1 MNAHLVLAT
10 AALLASALATT
21 AAGAATA
28 PTVAIGPTATIHLT
42 LNAALI
48 ADTGNGFTGSV
59 QGAPAF
65 APPFSFSLAE
75 GDTLDYTVQF
85 LPGQSLTLVNP
96 SLLWSLIFADVSSDV
111 TGTGRLQLLNSAG
124 QALYTSATKTD
135 TEGEAHYGQYFGA
148 DEFAG
153 LPSTITFSGL
163 RYVGTVVDYL
173 EPGVTTRNYY
183 DANFSFGADSFALS
197 VPEPGTSAL
206 LLAGLGGVLWLAQR
220 RGAAAV

>member
-1 MNAHLVLAT
+1 MNTHTLFAA
-10 AALLASALATT
+10 AALLTSALAAP

-28 PTVAIGPTATIHLT
+28 NIHLT

-65 APPFSFSLAE
+65 APPVNFNLAE

-96 SLLWSLIFADVSSDV
+96 NILWSLIFADVSSDV
-111 TGTGRLQLLNSAG
+111 TGTGSLQLLNSAG
-124 QALYTSATKTD
+124 VALYTSATNTD
-135 TEGEAHYGQYFGA
+135 TEGAAHFGQYFGA

-183 DANFSFGADSFALS
+183 DVNFSFGADSFAVN
-197 VPEPGTSAL
+197 VPEPGTSGL
-206 LLAGLGGVLWLAQR
+206 WLAGLGGVLWLAQR
-220 RGAAAV
+220 RGRPAI